1 MDFKVITYNI
11 AHGKGL
17 DGNVD
22 LERQAKLIK
31 KYSADVACI
40 QEIEAYS
47 KRTEEVDEISILTE
61 KSGFGYS
68 AMGTTI
74 IFQEGYYGNGILS
87 KHPIIH
93 SKNYLFPLTDISHE
107 RRGCVY
113 VKLKKENTV
122 VHVFSVHL
130 SVYEEERM
138 LAIKSLI
145 KIIKKIKK
153 DENIIIAGDFNVGIE
168 KIGVHQYKMNHEID
182 VFEEYALLEKHLQ
195 KIDNSKLTW
204 FTETGKGCIDT
215 IFYSENIKL
224 NKYET
229 IESSYSDHSAIVA
242 EFSI

>member
-1 MDFKVITYNI
+1 MNFKVITYNI

-22 LERQAKLIK
+22 IERQARLIK

-40 QEIEAYS
+40 QEIDAYS

-74 IFQEGYYGNGILS
+74 IFQGGYYGNGILS
-87 KHPIIH
+87 KHPIRH
-93 SKNYLFPLTDISHE
+93 SKNYLFPITDDTHE
-107 RRGCVY
+107 QRGCVY
-113 VKLKKENTV
+113 TKIRKEGKPIN
-122 VHVFSVHL
+122 VFSVHL

-145 KIIKKIKK
+145 KIIEKIDKS
-153 DENIIIAGDFNVGIE
+153 ENIIIAGDFNVGIE
-168 KIGVHQYKMNHEID
+168 KIGVHQYKMNHEIN

-204 FTETGKGCIDT
+204 FTNTGQGCIDT
-215 IFYSENIKL
+215 IFYSENINL
-224 NKYET
+224 NKFET
-229 IESSYSDHSAIVA
+229 IESNYSDHSAIFA
-242 EFSI
+242 EFNI